1 MEKIVVDYVYKNYFS
16 ARSKAREDVN
26 HIAQNNGFKP
36 FLINTRTTTEQAK
49 EKKQNLVSR
58 LLYNFR
64 KLFILCGSLLSI
76 KKGTVVLFQ
85 YPFAPFGEFF
95 TLFFCRCLKMKKC
108 HLVLLVHDLVHY
120 RETKVFNNKEIKIL
134 NTASELIVHNN
145 KTQELFKSYGVDKP
159 CHYLWLFDYLTDE
172 IPNPIYDGSNTIAF
186 AGALDKSI
194 FLKKLQ
200 GIPFK
205 NIQLHLYGGQPQDT
219 SNYPDWMSYI
229 GRFSPENVTMLH
241 EEWGLSWD
249 GEGIDSLQ
257 GVIGNYLKY
266 ISPHKVSLY
275 IAAGIPVII
284 SKESAL
290 AEYVEENKLGISISS
305 LTELEERVINQD
317 KEEMQLIR
325 KHVLEMSAVLR
336 RGGNLSA
343 ILENII
349 NEKSDNHKQSY
360 VHT

>member
-26 HIAQNNGFKP
+26 RIAQNNGFKP
-36 FLINTRTTTEQAK
+36 FLINTRTTTEQATG
-49 EKKQNLVSR
+49 EKQNHVSR
-58 LLYNFR
+58 FLYNFR
-64 KLFILCGSLLSI
+64 KLFILCGALFSI

-95 TLFFCRCLKMKKC
+95 TLFFCRCLKRKKC

-120 RETKVFNNKEIKIL
+120 RETEVFDEKEINIL
-134 NTASELIVHNN
+134 NTASELIVHND
-145 KTQELFKSYGVDKP
+145 KMQGLFKSFGVDRP

-172 IPNPIYDGSNTIAF
+172 IPNPIYDCPNTIAF

-200 GIPFK
+200 GVPFE
-205 NIQLHLYGGQPQDT
+205 NIQLHLYGGQPKDT

-241 EEWGLSWD
+241 EEWGLAWD

-266 ISPHKVSLY
+266 IAPHKVSLY

-325 KHVLEMSAVLR
+325 KHVLEMSAILR
-336 RGGNLSA
+336 RGGNLSV

-349 NEKSDNHKQSY
+349 NKKKEEKHF
-360 VHT
+360 